1 MPTHTRF
8 PCPTIF
14 GIRYHSCGI
23 TLTLL
28 LTLTGINY
36 CSTEALPNLPYSTAL
51 DRYHDAAHAFVFA
64 CIAQVML
71 PPPSL
76 LLALLLAL

>member
-1 MPTHTRF
+1 M
-8 PCPTIF
+8 TIV
-14 GIRYHSCGI
+14 GIHHHSCGI